1 MIGPAIVYRP
11 AKTRAA
17 DEQHVL
23 ALPEEL
29 ADWIEEWIVYTGR
42 TIGQTGS
49 PFWPHRKPKPD
60 QSILRLNASA
70 FARLI
75 SGHAAP
81 DGTGSIPL
89 LARGQERYHGYNP
102 HAYRHCAYQM
112 MRRAGALAKLEE
124 PHSYL
129 EQTSDDF
136 ARAVVGHDLIR
147 SVGDVYRDLSQPH
160 LARIAIGYAWN
171 ELRYHEPR
179 LGPSPAAIDDACGR
193 VELLIDTLEASA
205 RELEAVEQRQARLNE
220 LQSRLTR
227 EERELAVLESNTL
240 VFGLARLQ
248 QEIATVAGRLEDA
261 RVDLDEVLVAEV
273 EIELGEEVYGGAL
286 ERAQQRAMRALVADR
301 SSEEA
306 LSVREVA
313 TIVGKPTQT
322 VNAWIRKRKPTPL
335 WSPDSWTANERGVRA
350 LPIGQLN
357 EAALTGLQ
365 RERLLLAQLRHRR
378 PRQAA

>member
-1 MIGPAIVYRP
+1 
-11 AKTRAA
+11 
-17 DEQHVL
+17 
-23 ALPEEL
+23 
-29 ADWIEEWIVYTGR
+29 
-42 TIGQTGS
+42 
-49 PFWPHRKPKPD
+49 
-60 QSILRLNASA
+60 
-70 FARLI
+70 
-75 SGHAAP
+75 
-81 DGTGSIPL
+81 
-89 LARGQERYHGYNP
+89 
-102 HAYRHCAYQM
+102 

-129 EQTSDDF
+129 EQTSSAL

-179 LGPSPAAIDDACGR
+179 LGPSPPAIDDACGR

-286 ERAQQRAMRALVADR
+286 ERAQQR
-301 SSEEA
+301 
-306 LSVREVA
+306 
-313 TIVGKPTQT
+313 G
-322 VNAWIRKRKPTPL
+322 
-335 WSPDSWTANERGVRA
+335 
-350 LPIGQLN
+350 
-357 EAALTGLQ
+357 
-365 RERLLLAQLRHRR
+365 
-378 PRQAA
+378 